1 MLEFSDV
8 ESSVTRLVVSSDD
21 NLTLVIGWVDADG
34 VEASLKLMDIYL
46 AVSWLVEDLE
56 SINQVEVWLVSQV
69 DLGSLNLK
77 FKVANLLQR
86 VDKLVLLVKRKDRL
100 S

>member
-8 ESSVTRLVVSSDD
+8 ESSVTRLVVSSDN